1 MAGQM
6 QAIKRRIKSIES
18 TKKITRAME
27 LVASSKLSKTR
38 NQLNDMKPYYQAND
52 YRIIVRGLD
61 RETLQKA
68 SDDNVDLFG
77 ADYQFEQIR
86 EAIDGVRG

>member
-1 MAGQM
+1 MVNLDLEVRVCFQQSLLHCPREPSADSLIPSNQ
-6 QAIKRRIKSIES
+6 S
-18 TKKITRAME
+18 TTFIQTFI
-27 LVASSKLSKTR
+27 SCH
-38 NQLNDMKPYYQAND
+38 
-52 YRIIVRGLD
+52 LD
-61 RETLQKA
+61 REALQKA

>member
-27 LVASSKLSKTR
+27 LVGCCKLSNTTNHLKD
-38 NQLNDMKPYYQAND
+38 LNP
-52 YRIIVRGLD
+52 
-61 RETLQKA
+61 
-68 SDDNVDLFG
+68 
-77 ADYQFEQIR
+77 
-86 EAIDGVRG
+86 

>member
-38 NQLNDMKPYYQAND
+38 NQLNDMKPYY
-52 YRIIVRGLD
+52 
-61 RETLQKA
+61 T
-68 SDDNVDLFG
+68 
-77 ADYQFEQIR
+77 QIR
-86 EAIDGVRG
+86 ILVHRSYLLQEMILILLI